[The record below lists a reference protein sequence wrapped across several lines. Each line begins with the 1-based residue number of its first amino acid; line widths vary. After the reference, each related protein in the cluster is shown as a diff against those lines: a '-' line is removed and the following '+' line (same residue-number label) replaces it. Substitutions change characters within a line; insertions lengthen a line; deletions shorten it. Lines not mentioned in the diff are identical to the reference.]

1 MTRKC
6 EVCLKPIRN
15 RRADSK
21 YCSASCAGRARRKRV
36 TEKEKNELNGFKHVY
51 EENDPKKQ
59 NMDKTGINELRT
71 IEKDNF
77 NTILN
82 LRSEY
87 GDKIRA
93 LENSNLTYNFTIE
106 KLSDKIADLKEK
118 HAKELAELREKH
130 SKDISDANTSTT
142 KETVQ
147 AITQMPAIQS
157 ALGAFANNLIPSN
170 TNGLNGLAD
179 QLNIQERQIIDA
191 IRRMQPDAQGYL
203 AQMLYILFSKP
214 YEEQMQIFSS
224 LQAYMTQEEETDD
237 I

>member
-1 MTRKC
+1 MTKKC
-6 EVCLKPIRN
+6 EVCLKPIKN
-15 RRADSK
+15 RRANSK
-21 YCSASCAGRARRKRV
+21 YCSATCAGRAKRKRAL
-36 TEKEKNELNGFKHVY
+36 EKEKDELNGFKPVY
-51 EENDPKKQ
+51 EENDQ
-59 NMDKTGINELRT
+59 NMEKTGINELRA

-77 NTILN
+77 NTILS
-82 LRSEY
+82 LRGEY

-93 LENSNLTYNFTIE
+93 LENENLKHEFTIE
-106 KLSDKIADLKEK
+106 KLQDKIND
-118 HAKELAELREKH
+118 LREKH
-130 SKDISDANTSTT
+130 SKDIAEANTSTT

-157 ALGAFANNLIPSN
+157 ALGAFASNLIPSN
-170 TNGLNGLAD
+170 NNGLSGLAD
-179 QLNIQERQIIDA
+179 QLNIQEKQIIDA

-224 LQAYMTQEEETDD
+224 LQAYMTQEDETED